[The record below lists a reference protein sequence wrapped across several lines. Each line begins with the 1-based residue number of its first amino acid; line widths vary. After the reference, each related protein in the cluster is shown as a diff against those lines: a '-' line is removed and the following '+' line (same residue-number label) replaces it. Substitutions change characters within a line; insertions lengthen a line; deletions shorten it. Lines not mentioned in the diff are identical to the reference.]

1 MLRSTFLKSA
11 IVLLLAGASVLA
23 ADEIAVGEFASL
35 TGGSASFGQ
44 SSHKGTALAIDE
56 LNAAGGVLGRKFK
69 LITEDDQSV
78 AGQPATIVR
87 KLISQDKVVAVLG
100 EVASS
105 KSLEAAP
112 ICQQNKVPMIS
123 PASTNPKVTEVGDF
137 IFRICFIDPFQG
149 TVMSKFALG
158 KGWKKVA
165 VLTDVKQDYAVGLAE
180 FFVKNFTANGGTIVK
195 DQKYSTGD
203 KDFKAQL
210 TSIKA
215 AKPEAIFVPGYYA
228 EVALIARQAKLLGIK
243 VPLLGGDGWVGD
255 SLLKVAGTALDG
267 SFFSCHFSADD
278 KSETTQDFVKKYQ
291 AKYGAVP
298 DDMAALGYD
307 SAVILAEAIKRAGTT
322 DSAKL
327 RDALAATKGHK
338 GITGTITLDEQ
349 RNAQKPAV
357 ILGIGN
363 GGFQKTLVMMPDAAS
378 RAMMPASRVSSPATS
393 SPPSVVTSR
402 RPSGTSIAVSGLSAH
417 AMPTI
422 SSVAAISRLSLMCT
436 SSRRR
441 RTSSSWMWRRSSRKC
456 TVMPSAP
463 PRCAST
469 AAHTGSGS

>member
-1 MLRSTFLKSA
+1 MRSHLSA
-11 IVLLLAGASVLA
+11 LTLFVLGIAALAQG
-23 ADEIAVGEFASL
+23 EIPVGEFASL

-56 LNAAGGVLGRKFK
+56 INASGGLLGKKLK

-78 AGQPATIVR
+78 AGQPATIAR

-123 PASTNPKVTEVGDF
+123 PASTNPKVTEVGDY
-137 IFRICFIDPFQG
+137 IFRVCFIDPFQG
-149 TVMSKFALG
+149 TVMAKFARS

-180 FFVKNFTANGGTIVK
+180 FFMKGFTAAGGEIVK
-195 DQKYSTGD
+195 EQKYSTGD

-228 EVALIARQAKLLGIK
+228 EVALIAKQAKLLGIK

-255 SLLKVAGTALDG
+255 SLLKVAGNSLDG

-278 KSETTQDFVKKYQ
+278 KRAAVQDFVKKFK
-291 AKYGAVP
+291 AKYKGETP

-307 SAVILAEAIKRAGTT
+307 SAIILAEAMKRAGTT
-322 DSAKL
+322 EGPKL
-327 RDALAATKGHK
+327 RDAIAATNNHA
-338 GITGTITLDEQ
+338 GITGNITLDDK
-349 RNAQKPAV
+349 RNASKPAV
-357 ILGIGN
+357 ILAIGG
-363 GGFQKTLVMMPDAAS
+363 GGFKFEQT
-378 RAMMPASRVSSPATS
+378 
-393 SPPSVVTSR
+393 
-402 RPSGTSIAVSGLSAH
+402 
-417 AMPTI
+417 
-422 SSVAAISRLSLMCT
+422 VA
-436 SSRRR
+436 
-441 RTSSSWMWRRSSRKC
+441 
-456 TVMPSAP
+456 P
-463 PRCAST
+463 
-469 AAHTGSGS
+469 